1 MTVPRNPTI
10 KRRPIDKVFGVPP
23 AALSG
28 PRRRASTTLP
38 RAPRMGWPD
47 LDEILAPRPTR
58 PPRRAGTGRPRSS

>member
-1 MTVPRNPTI
+1 MTVPRDPMM

-28 PRRRASTTLP
+28 PRRRASIRLP

-47 LDEILAPRPTR
+47 LDEILAPRPAR
-58 PPRRAGTGRPRSS
+58 PRRAGTRRPRSS